1 MDARLL
7 IRSALALLAI
17 MPPALRAADD
27 TRDDLSLPIPVS
39 IQTDAVVDEPE
50 AQTLPEPVEE
60 ETLDTYA
67 FHDPLEYGAP
77 YISRSEVFE
86 SPAIVYR
93 LGVWGVANSGSKA
106 GTGEWQGLDGVSPFW
121 DVDGIRSNG
130 YETLDFFATG
140 TENEST
146 SADVYFYGGP
156 RFSADFDYDR
166 FIHRQGHD
174 QLIQPLGGFYNPP
187 LPAVEPGAPMF
198 ADDFSPGSDNAIR
211 VQKLDA
217 SFKGRLSENVRW
229 RLNVWGMKKDGFR
242 QANSTQH
249 CFNQTPAPGTRTC
262 HVVSQSQHIDW
273 TTMEIE
279 PVIEARFGWL
289 TTEYSRTMRTFQQSD
304 QVVFNNFN
312 SINPTYGLQA
322 VGAYGIVPENYT
334 EIDRV
339 KLHGQLSPTNEMYV
353 IGHVGNTHNKFRD
366 SDRKFYGVDARLTN
380 TSYEGLSMTAYG
392 KTFTQN
398 NSPDRTSL
406 NSRYPADAGILL
418 ENDRNGN
425 PVPPQTF
432 YPSRDPGLDHN
443 PYISLVDRETYSM
456 GVKGRWRPFYDDCG
470 TLRRLAVT
478 GGYDYTRLDRD
489 QVDYFVR
496 AIAPTTFLQP
506 STTTNT
512 FFVGLQQD
520 WSYQF
525 NSYIRYKMIDS
536 DYPLVGVTPRQTLN
550 LDAAVNSNLP
560 EHEDRIEIGGTWT
573 PIDNFMLTGSFWIQN
588 TYNHS
593 DLVNFDEDSYP
604 VVLSAW
610 YAPTTQWSFSAGVA
624 TFSNWIN
631 QDITL
636 GREDGLDN
644 MGNPAP
650 AELPAWTSN
659 WSYTGRSDVLN
670 LGATYVY
677 SPQIT
682 FTGGFEF
689 VRSYNYFDAPPAP
702 PTAMPDY
709 SDLPGYS
716 EVRVNTYRIQAG
728 VDYMLSNNLNTYLRY
743 NYFDYDDMA
752 QFYNAGTA
760 HMLLGGFS
768 GVY

>member
-1 MDARLL
+1 MDARHLL
-7 IRSALALLAI
+7 RSALVLVMLVPPALLA
-17 MPPALRAADD
+17 ADEASYD
-27 TRDDLSLPIPVS
+27 NYSPIPVS
-39 IQTDAVVDEPE
+39 IQPDAAVE
-50 AQTLPEPVEE
+50 APSLPEPVEA
-60 ETLDTYA
+60 LDTYA
-67 FHDPLEYGAP
+67 FNEPLDYGAP
-77 YISRSEVFE
+77 YVNIEDVFASAE
-86 SPAIVYR
+86 TAFR
-93 LGVWGVANSGSKA
+93 FGAWGVANSGSKA
-106 GTGEWQGLDGVSPFW
+106 GTGEWQGLDGFSPFW
-121 DVDGIRSNG
+121 EVDGIRSNG

-140 TENEST
+140 TENAST
-146 SADVYFYGGP
+146 SADLYFYRGP
-156 RFSADFDYDR
+156 SFSMDFDYDR
-166 FIHRQGHD
+166 FIHRLGHD

-187 LPAVEPGAPMF
+187 LPAADPGAPMY
-198 ADDFSPGSDNAIR
+198 AEDFNPDFDNAIR

-229 RLNVWGMKKDGFR
+229 RLNVWGMKKEGFR

-273 TTMEIE
+273 TTMEFE

-289 TTEYSRTMRTFQQSD
+289 TTEYSRTMRTFQQGD

-312 SINPTYGLQA
+312 SISPTYGLQS
-322 VGAYGIVPENYT
+322 VGAYGVVPENYT

-380 TSYEGLSMTAYG
+380 TTYEGLSMTAYG

-398 NSPDRTSL
+398 NSPDTMSL

-418 ENDRNGN
+418 ES
-425 PVPPQTF
+425 VPPQSF
-432 YPSRDPGLDHN
+432 YPAGVYN
-443 PYISLVDRETYSM
+443 SLVDRQTYSV
-456 GVKGRWRPFYDDCG
+456 GVKGRWRPFYDEGG
-470 TLRRLAVT
+470 TLGRLAVT

-489 QVDYFVR
+489 QVNYFVN
-496 AIAPTTFLQP
+496 AISPATYLQP

-520 WSYQF
+520 WSYEV
-525 NSYIRYKMIDS
+525 NSFIRYKMIDS
-536 DYPLVGVTPRQTLN
+536 DYPLLGITPRQTLS
-550 LDAAVNSNLP
+550 LDAAANSNLP
-560 EHEDRIEIGGTWT
+560 EHEDRIELGGTWNPT
-573 PIDNFMLTGSFWIQN
+573 DNFMLTGSFWIEN
-588 TYNHS
+588 TYHHS
-593 DLVNFDEDSYP
+593 SLVNFDEDSYP

-610 YAPTTQWSFSAGVA
+610 YAPTEQWSFSAGVA

-636 GREDGLDN
+636 GREDGSS
-644 MGNPAP
+644 PT
-650 AELPAWTSN
+650 ELAAWTSN
-659 WSYTGRSDVLN
+659 WNYTGRSDVLN
-670 LGATYVY
+670 LGATYVC
-677 SPQIT
+677 SPQMT
-682 FTGGFEF
+682 LTGGFEF

-702 PTAMPDY
+702 ATAVPAPGFPGPPASAY

-716 EVRVNTYRIQAG
+716 QVRVNTYRLQAG
-728 VDYMLSNNLNTYLRY
+728 VDYVLSNNLNTYFRY
-743 NYFDYDDMA
+743 NYIDFDDPV
-752 QFYNAGTA
+752 QTYNAGTA
-760 HMLLGGFS
+760 HMLMGGFS